1 MILPDKDEADRYCTG
16 LETDEGW
23 IGKLSDQDYV
33 SYHFREKYVLL
44 HMNMC
49 VFFSWLNHNDVMQD
63 HIKDVCKLS
72 MSLTDWKRWE
82 HYWTTKSFASE
93 FLDQYG
99 MVHASSAFDTIKT
112 RSRNK
117 LMNEFMGRGELVT
130 KVKVAG
136 NKGYENLDAGQ
147 KERLGVDVSLEYQQY
162 YARKACFHSSR
173 HFENASVYGGR
184 G

>member
-16 LETDEGW
+16 LESDEGW

-49 VFFSWLNHNDVMQD
+49 VFFSWLNHHGVMQE
-63 HIKDVCKLS
+63 HIQDVCKLS
-72 MSLTDWKRWE
+72 INRAGWKLWQN
-82 HYWTTKSFASE
+82 YWTTKSFASD

-117 LMNEFMGRGELVT
+117 FMNEFMARGEIVT
-130 KVKVAG
+130 KVKVAD
-136 NKGYENLDAGQ
+136 NKGL
-147 KERLGVDVSLEYQQY
+147 
-162 YARKACFHSSR
+162 
-173 HFENASVYGGR
+173 
-184 G
+184 